1 MGWVKLVVDGK
12 VALQT
17 VHAFGPFLLT
27 LLETY
32 LENMDDSP
40 CLDEMTSS
48 FLIAPRWMTILVWWI
63 K

>member
-40 CLDEMTSS
+40 CLDETTSS
-48 FLIAPRWMTILVWWI
+48 FLIAPRWMT
-63 K
+63 